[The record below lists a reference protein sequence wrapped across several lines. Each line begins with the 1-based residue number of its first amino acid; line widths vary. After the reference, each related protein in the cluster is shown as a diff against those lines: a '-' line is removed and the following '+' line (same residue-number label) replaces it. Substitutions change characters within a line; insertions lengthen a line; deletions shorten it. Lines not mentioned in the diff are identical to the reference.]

1 MAYDSKKSRA
11 KQKDEDVVDEILKE
25 DKPKAKKT
33 PPAKKPAAKK
43 PAVKKP
49 EPSLKIVKDED
60 ELEKIHAEDAPL
72 IMQPQVWVTL
82 AASAIV
88 ALLVIKKR
96 RKK

>member
-1 MAYDSKKSRA
+1 MAYDPKKSRA
-11 KQKDEDVVDEILKE
+11 KQNEQDVVDEILKE
-25 DKPKAKKT
+25 EKPKAKK
-33 PPAKKPAAKK
+33 PVAKKTEAT
-43 PAVKKP
+43 KKP

-72 IMQPQVWVTL
+72 FMQPQVWITL

>member
-1 MAYDSKKSRA
+1 MAYDPKKSRA
-11 KQKDEDVVDEILKE
+11 KQSEQDVVDEILKE
-25 DKPKAKKT
+25 EKPKAKK
-33 PPAKKPAAKK
+33 PVAKKTEAT
-43 PAVKKP
+43 KKP

-72 IMQPQVWVTL
+72 FMQPQVWITL